1 MAKPVGRTR
10 QGDLMSTLGHVVV
23 VGGSKGLGKA
33 IAERFVESGHIVTV
47 VSRNRP
53 TGDSRVNHVSA
64 DLETMTSSDAVVEEA
79 VRLGGKI
86 RYLIFCQRYRGSG
99 DPWQGE
105 IQVSLTA
112 TRLMI
117 NGFAEHFCEDGD
129 RAIGVVS
136 SVYAEFVGG
145 SQPES
150 YHVAK
155 AGLNQ
160 LVKYNAWVMGRK
172 GIRINAIMPLTY
184 LKAESRDYYLA
195 NEALMNLYQDFVP
208 MGRIGNADDSANL
221 LEFLCSEKAS
231 FINGQAIFVDGGVSV
246 VWPEELARKM
256 SGI

>member
-1 MAKPVGRTR
+1 
-10 QGDLMSTLGHVVV
+10 MSALGHVVV

-33 IAERFVESGHIVTV
+33 VAERFVERGFAVTV
-47 VSRNRP
+47 ISRHRP
-53 TGDSRVNHVSA
+53 PAETRLNHVAA
-64 DLETMTSSDAVVEEA
+64 DLETMISSDAVVDDV

-105 IQVSLTA
+105 IQVTLTA
-112 TRLMI
+112 TKLLI
-117 NGFAEHFCEDGD
+117 NGFADHFCEHGD
-129 RAIGVVS
+129 CAIGVVS

-184 LKAESRDYYLA
+184 LKAESKDYYVA
-195 NEALMNLYQDFVP
+195 NEALMKLYQNFVP
-208 MGRIGNADDSANL
+208 IGTIGRAEDSANL

-246 VWPEELARKM
+246 IWPEELARSM
-256 SGI
+256 AGI

>member
-1 MAKPVGRTR
+1 MNSK
-10 QGDLMSTLGHVVV
+10 GHVVV
-23 VGGSKGLGKA
+23 VGGSKGLGKTVSTRF
-33 IAERFVESGHIVTV
+33 AEQGYAVTV
-47 VSRNRP
+47 ISRNPSEDETRLK
-53 TGDSRVNHVSA
+53 HVAA
-64 DLETMTSSDAVVEEA
+64 DLETMSSSEAVVQE
-79 VRLGGKI
+79 VLRVGGKI

-112 TRLMI
+112 TRLLI
-117 NGFAEHFCEDGD
+117 NGFSGHFCQDGD

-136 SVYAEFVGG
+136 SVYAEYVGG

-184 LKAESRDYYLA
+184 LKAESRDYYLG
-195 NEALMNLYQDFVP
+195 NEALMRLYQHFVP
-208 MGRIGNADDSANL
+208 MGTIGRAEDSTNL
-221 LEFLCSEKAS
+221 LEFLCSKKAS

-246 VWPEELARKM
+246 IWPEELAKSM
-256 SGI
+256 AGL

>member
-1 MAKPVGRTR
+1 
-10 QGDLMSTLGHVVV
+10 MSLLGHVVV
-23 VGGSKGLGKA
+23 VGGSKGLGKVV
-33 IAERFVESGHIVTV
+33 AERFVELGYSVTV
-47 VSRNRP
+47 ISRNRP
-53 TGDSRVNHVSA
+53 LTEMRVNHVA
-64 DLETMTSSDAVVEEA
+64 TNLETMTSSDAIVNEV

-86 RYLIFCQRYRGSG
+86 KYLIFCQRYRGSG

-105 IQVSLTA
+105 IQVTLTA

-117 NGFAEHFCEDGD
+117 NGFAEHFCEGGD

-136 SVYAEFVGG
+136 SAYAKFVGG
-145 SQPES
+145 TQPES

-172 GIRINAIMPLTY
+172 GIRINVIMPLTY

-195 NEALMNLYQDFVP
+195 NEALMNLYQNFVP
-208 MGRIGNADDSANL
+208 MGAIGRAEDSVNL

-231 FINGQAIFVDGGVSV
+231 FINGQAIFVDGGVSTI
-246 VWPEELARKM
+246 WTEDLAKLMIDARLY
-256 SGI
+256 STQIQL

>member
-1 MAKPVGRTR
+1 MN
-10 QGDLMSTLGHVVV
+10 SLGHVVV
-23 VGGSKGLGKA
+23 VGGSKGLGKV
-33 IAERFVESGHIVTV
+33 IAERFAERGYAVTV
-47 VSRNRP
+47 ISRNRP
-53 TGDSRVNHVSA
+53 LVETRLNHVA
-64 DLETMTSSDAVVEEA
+64 VDLETMISSDAVVNE
-79 VRLGGKI
+79 VICLGGKI

-105 IQVSLTA
+105 IQVTLTA
-112 TRLMI
+112 TRLMV
-117 NGFAEHFCEDGD
+117 NGFADYFCQDGD

-184 LKAESRDYYLA
+184 LKAESRDYFLA
-195 NEALMNLYQDFVP
+195 NEALMSLYQNFVP
-208 MGRIGNADDSANL
+208 MRTIGRAEDSANL
-221 LEFLCSEKAS
+221 LDFLCSEKAS
-231 FINGQAIFVDGGVSV
+231 FINGQSIFVDGGVSV
-246 VWPEELARKM
+246 IWPEELARSM
-256 SGI
+256 TGI